1 LNDRLRFSVSSWVS
15 NVSKSLSLS
24 LSISARDPK
33 HRSLETE
40 EGGDLQTLWYVRF
53 VLDTEEGGDL
63 QTLWYV
69 RFVKEALEGGDLQT
83 LWYPQRDASTC
94 F

>member
-1 LNDRLRFSVSSWVS
+1 
-15 NVSKSLSLS
+15 
-24 LSISARDPK
+24 
-33 HRSLETE
+33 
-40 EGGDLQTLWYVRF
+40 